1 MCVLERKFF
10 PVRLVSFYL
19 FFFEQPC
26 MWDVDSGGLREPHNG
41 WGPDPPFKGGTFVE
55 GVILG
60 HAQTSAF
67 DIVQAYLHVH
77 SML

>member
-1 MCVLERKFF
+1 
-10 PVRLVSFYL
+10 
-19 FFFEQPC
+19 
-26 MWDVDSGGLREPHNG
+26 MWDVDSGGLKEPHNG

-60 HAQTSAF
+60 HSQTSAF